1 MNIKKIKPLFTAVVV
16 TANVYSRDYKE
27 HNIISPKANKLKEY
41 QKVVAV
47 GDSCRGIE
55 EGDLVCIDLS
65 SYAQWKYKKNSV
77 KSDMEELHN
86 EIVGYNVPQIKIDG
100 QDCMFDYKIDYINS
114 KIKGDHSQWLAFS
127 ESVTDLPMLE
137 LVGHPVVIS
146 RGKSQKWAEKE
157 GFEQIIWNK

>member
-16 TANVYSRDYKE
+16 TANVYPCDYKE
-27 HNIISPKANKLKEY
+27 HSIISPKANKLKEY

-86 EIVGYNVPQIKIDG
+86 EVVGYNVPQIRING
-100 QDCMFDYKIDYINS
+100 QDCMYLDVRDIKYIVQDYDDKENEEQTIITPS
-114 KIKGDHSQWLAFS
+114 K
-127 ESVTDLPMLE
+127 SVIL
-137 LVGHPVVIS
+137 
-146 RGKSQKWAEKE
+146 
-157 GFEQIIWNK
+157 

>member
-16 TANVYSRDYKE
+16 TANVYPRDYKE
-27 HNIISPKANKLKEY
+27 HSIISPKANKLKEY

-86 EIVGYNVPQIKIDG
+86 EVVSYNVPQIRINS
-100 QDCMFDYKIDYINS
+100 QDCMYLDVRDIKYIVQDYDDKENEEQTIITPS
-114 KIKGDHSQWLAFS
+114 K
-127 ESVTDLPMLE
+127 SVIL
-137 LVGHPVVIS
+137 
-146 RGKSQKWAEKE
+146 
-157 GFEQIIWNK
+157 

>member
-16 TANVYSRDYKE
+16 TSNIYPRDYKE

-41 QKVVAV
+41 QKVIAV

-77 KSDMEELHN
+77 KSDMEELNN
-86 EIVGYNVPQIKIDG
+86 EIVGYNIPQIKISG
-100 QDCMFDYKIDYINS
+100 QDCMYLDVRDIKYIVEDYDDKENEEQTIITPS
-114 KIKGDHSQWLAFS
+114 KS
-127 ESVTDLPMLE
+127 
-137 LVGHPVVIS
+137 
-146 RGKSQKWAEKE
+146 
-157 GFEQIIWNK
+157 IIL

>member
-16 TANVYSRDYKE
+16 TANIYSRDYKE

-86 EIVGYNVPQIKIDG
+86 EVVGYNVPQIKIDG
-100 QDCMFDYKIDYINS
+100 QDCMYLDVRDIKYIVQDYEDKENEEQTIITPS
-114 KIKGDHSQWLAFS
+114 KSIVL
-127 ESVTDLPMLE
+127 
-137 LVGHPVVIS
+137 
-146 RGKSQKWAEKE
+146 
-157 GFEQIIWNK
+157 